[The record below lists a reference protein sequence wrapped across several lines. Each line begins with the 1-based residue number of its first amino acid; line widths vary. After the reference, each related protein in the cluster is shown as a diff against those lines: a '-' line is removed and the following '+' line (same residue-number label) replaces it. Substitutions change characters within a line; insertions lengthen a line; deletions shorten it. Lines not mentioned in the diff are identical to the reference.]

1 MRFKRLEWG
10 SGAVHRARAILRGS
24 QRLIATVLSRLS
36 LLASAAL
43 LLGTAAGQTYSV
55 EDLGPLSDLPG
66 RTDSGPH
73 GINRSGDVAAANVTN
88 GSYHAILYNGSWK
101 DLGTLGGNESIAAG
115 LNDSAQVVGYSQTSA
130 GDTNAF
136 LWTPGGATGVSGNP
150 QMQNLG
156 TLGGPVSEAYAINDA
171 GQTTGY
177 SDVTSRTTVHQH
189 VFVYSSGA
197 MTDLG
202 QQLSNLVNS
211 FGYGINASGHI
222 AGTAYDNAY
231 TAPHA
236 FFFNGSTLTDLGLF
250 GGVGS
255 SASAINNSDMIAGYL
270 TTTSFWDHAFSY
282 QAGVLA
288 DLGTLG
294 GHYSYAL
301 GLNNSN
307 AIVGGSFADSKDS
320 IYHAFIWQNGAMA
333 DLNGLLDSTGAGWTL
348 VEARAINDAGQITGI
363 GQLGGANR
371 VFRLSPLLTTNQA
384 PEITSI
390 RTSGANVI
398 LRFTTVASRTY
409 ALQTNATLSSIGWG
423 NLATNILGNGGTIA
437 VTNTSGIA
445 SLPKFYRVR
454 LLPP

>member
-1 MRFKRLEWG
+1 MRFKRLEIVD
-10 SGAVHRARAILRGS
+10 GASHSAIAILRES
-24 QRLIATVLSRLS
+24 QVLIAARLSRLS
-36 LLASAAL
+36 LLASGAL

-55 EDLGPLSDLPG
+55 EDLGPLSDLPS
-66 RTDSGPH
+66 RTDSGPY
-73 GINRSGDVAAANVTN
+73 GINLSGDVAAANVTN
-88 GSYHAILYNGSWK
+88 GSYHAMLYNGSWK
-101 DLGTLGGNESIAAG
+101 DLGTLGGSESLAGG

-136 LWTPGGATGVSGNP
+136 LWTPGAATGVPGNP

-156 TLGGPVSEAYAINDA
+156 TLGGSVSQAYAINNS
-171 GQTTGY
+171 GQITGY
-177 SDVTSRTTVHQH
+177 SDVPSRPTVRQH

-202 QQLSNLVNS
+202 QQLGNLVNS
-211 FGYGINASGHI
+211 FGYGINAAGHI
-222 AGTAYDNAY
+222 AGTAYDSAY

-250 GGVGS
+250 GGLGS
-255 SASAINNSDMIAGYL
+255 SVSAINNSDTIAGYL
-270 TTTSFWDHAFSY
+270 TTTSSLDHAFSY
-282 QAGVLA
+282 RAGAVT

-320 IYHAFIWQNGAMA
+320 IYHAFVWQNGAMA

-348 VEARAINDAGQITGI
+348 VEARAVNDAGRITGI
-363 GQLGGANR
+363 GQLGGINH

-384 PEITSI
+384 PKITSI
-390 RTSGANVI
+390 QTSGANVI
-398 LRFTTVASRTY
+398 LHFTTMASRTY
-409 ALQTNATLSSIGWG
+409 AVLTNATLSSTGWG
-423 NLATNILGNGGTIA
+423 NLATNIVGNGGTVA
-437 VTNTSGIA
+437 VTNLSGIS

-454 LLPP
+454 LLP